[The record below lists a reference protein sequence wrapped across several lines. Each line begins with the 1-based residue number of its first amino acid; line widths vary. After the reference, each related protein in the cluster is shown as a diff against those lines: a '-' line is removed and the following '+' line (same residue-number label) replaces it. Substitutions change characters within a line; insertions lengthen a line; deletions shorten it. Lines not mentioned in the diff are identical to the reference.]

1 MLPRALPLLSVLLT
15 LSTALAG
22 GGGEAPTVTLNNP
35 SCHPV
40 IGTVTFRT
48 ATDPAA
54 SRRLAQLFA
63 QDQADRAVQPID
75 WSKVAPADQAR
86 RREALQLLNA
96 GRLSQG
102 EDFYHA
108 AFLFQHG
115 DCPQHYELANLLAQQ
130 AMRRGYP
137 AAGWLYA
144 ATFDRWM
151 LSLGRPQKYGTQ
163 FVTEPEGCVV
173 KLAPYDPATT
183 DAERTRLGAPAL
195 AVALRQADKLSALCN
210 ARQSN
215 GP

>member
-1 MLPRALPLLSVLLT
+1 MLPRVLPLLFLLT
-15 LSTALAG
+15 LSPALAG

-35 SCHPV
+35 NCHPV
-40 IGTVTFRT
+40 IGTVKVRT
-48 ATDPAA
+48 GTDLAA
-54 SRRLAQLFA
+54 SQRLAQLFA

-96 GRLSQG
+96 GRLSRG

-137 AAGWLYA
+137 SAGWLYA

-173 KLAPYDPATT
+173 KLAQYDPATT
-183 DAERTRLGAPAL
+183 DAERTRYGAPAL
-195 AVALRQADKLSALCN
+195 AVALRQAEKLSALCN
-210 ARQSN
+210 ARRPQA
-215 GP
+215 P